1 MLSLDNCRTLLD
13 RDGEEL
19 NDADLATLREQLYSL
34 ATLTVEVFSRSESQ
48 QDASFKDALALF
60 GKSERETIEER
71 AAVMEFE
78 GKLEREIAERSAISQ
93 AVEEWNN

>member
-19 NDADLATLREQLYSL
+19 YDADLTTLRDQLYSL
-34 ATLTVEVFSRSESQ
+34 ASLAVDRFSKIQCKPSVT
-48 QDASFKDALALF
+48 FKDAVALF
-60 GKSERETIEER
+60 EQSERETIEER
-71 AAVMEFE
+71 AAVIEFE
-78 GKLEREIAERSAISQ
+78 GNLEREIAERRAISQ

>member
-13 RDGEEL
+13 REGEEL
-19 NDADLATLREQLYSL
+19 NDADLATVRDQLYSL
-34 ATLTVEVFSRSESQ
+34 ATLTVEVFSRIESQ
-48 QDASFKDALALF
+48 QDASFRDALALF
-60 GKSERETIEER
+60 RKSDRETIEER

-78 GKLEREIAERSAISQ
+78 GKLEREIAEKSAISQ